1 MVGKNSMEVYFC
13 CIGSCVLT
21 TECFVLQ
28 VQLNGRTLETEVEV
42 TNTGGDAFDFQAAL
56 HSYFRCSD
64 INKARGGD
72 IDYNHSVLK
81 KITD

>member
-1 MVGKNSMEVYFC
+1 MVSARV
-13 CIGSCVLT
+13 GSQPD
-21 TECFVLQ
+21 FSVLQ

-64 INKARGGD
+64 INKAREGQR
-72 IDYNHSVLK
+72 L
-81 KITD
+81 